1 MFTRAGKYI
10 NKVLSYPSSVLA
22 AMGMVA
28 MVFVMMAVVVAV
40 ISRELFHSPL
50 RGTWDLVTL
59 AFAIL
64 VWGPMAMAALKGSHT
79 ALTFLLDR
87 FPRSPRL
94 GLELIIAL
102 LTSAMLGMLTWR
114 LVAYG
119 IDLGERIS
127 RTGVLK
133 IPFEPFAYFAAAGC
147 ALMALAFLA
156 RIPGIVGQIRKEQ

>member
-1 MFTRAGKYI
+1 MFTRAAKRI
-10 NKVLSYPSSVLA
+10 NKVLSYPSNVFSA
-22 AMGMVA
+22 AGMVA
-28 MVFVMMAVVVAV
+28 MVFVMLAVVASVV
-40 ISRELFHSPL
+40 SRELFDSPL

-59 AFAIL
+59 AFAVL

-79 ALTFLLDR
+79 ALTFVLDR

-94 GLELIIAL
+94 AIELVIAL
-102 LTSAMLGMLTWR
+102 LTTAMLGMLTWR

-119 IDLGERIS
+119 IRLGENVT

-133 IPFEPFAYFAAAGC
+133 LPFEPFAYFAAAGC

-156 RIPGIVGQIRKEQ
+156 AIPAIIGQIRKEQ

>member
-10 NKVLSYPSSVLA
+10 NKVLSYPSNVLA

-28 MVFVMMAVVVAV
+28 MVFVMMTVVVSV
-40 ISRELFHSPL
+40 VSRELFDSPL

-79 ALTFLLDR
+79 ALTFVLDR

-94 GLELIIAL
+94 GMELVIAV

-119 IDLGERIS
+119 IRTGETIT

-133 IPFEPFAYFAAAGC
+133 IPFEPFVYFAAAGC
-147 ALMALAFLA
+147 ALMALVFLA